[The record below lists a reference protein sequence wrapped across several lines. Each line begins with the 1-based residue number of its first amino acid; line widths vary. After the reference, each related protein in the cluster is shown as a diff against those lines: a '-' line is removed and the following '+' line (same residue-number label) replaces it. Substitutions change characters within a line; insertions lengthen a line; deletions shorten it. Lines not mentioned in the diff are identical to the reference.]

1 MAYLRLIQNMFRSYY
16 LTVSSDRSLPD
27 LVSGYERQL
36 SQVLDMMIYGI
47 LEEDSS
53 KKGEK

>member
-1 MAYLRLIQNMFRSYY
+1 
-16 LTVSSDRSLPD
+16 
-27 LVSGYERQL
+27 LVSGYEHQL